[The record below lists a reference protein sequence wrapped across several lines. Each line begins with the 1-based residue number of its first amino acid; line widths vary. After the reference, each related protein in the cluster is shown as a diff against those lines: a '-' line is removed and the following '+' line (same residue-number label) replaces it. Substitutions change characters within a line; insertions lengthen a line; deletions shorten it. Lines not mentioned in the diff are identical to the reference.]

1 MKWSSSN
8 PIKAGLLTFIPILA
22 TAGVV
27 KAAKGIGK
35 LFGAGPEGLG
45 KAAGL
50 KAAEKQAK
58 KKWGYGLDEFV
69 GFAGARAAHPMG
81 GVLKTVQMLV

>member
-1 MKWSSSN
+1 MKWSSGN
-8 PIKAGLLTFIPILA
+8 PIKAGLLTFIPVLA
-22 TAGVV
+22 AAGVV

-35 LFGAGPEGLG
+35 LFGGGAGELG

-58 KKWGYGLDEFV
+58 KEWGYGLDEFV
-69 GFAGARAAHPMG
+69 GFAGAKAAHPMG
-81 GVLKTVQMLV
+81 GVLKIAQMLA